1 MVSFYIFK
9 IAVCAYFQFKSGCI
23 ISYYDTLL
31 MHLQSTDGPHLIDR
45 TFYCMIE
52 RASFIMSVHPI
63 IITSLAES
71 TVYLH
76 QSMPF
81 GHFVY
86 IIVEET
92 GIGDDCISRQSLL
105 TCAGRQRRTRFIE
118 GNVSVR
124 TNTTHKQV
132 DTTVRLD
139 FFFVTGTFS
148 IQVSSIPRSGY
159 RYSPGFDVDMA
170 EEVIPHERVGFPR
183 MFFGQ
188 THILIHIKSNHVLK
202 GNQFLSYSGLLTPCT
217 CRAVTNR

>member
-1 MVSFYIFK
+1 
-9 IAVCAYFQFKSGCI
+9 
-23 ISYYDTLL
+23 
-31 MHLQSTDGPHLIDR
+31 
-45 TFYCMIE
+45 MIE
-52 RASFIMSVHPI
+52 RASFIMSVHNNHHFFGGKHC
-63 IITSLAES
+63 TYTNS
-71 TVYLH
+71 
-76 QSMPF
+76 QCRF

-148 IQVSSIPRSGY
+148 IQVGSISVQDIGILR
-159 RYSPGFDVDMA
+159 FDVDMA
-170 EEVIPHERVGFPR
+170 EEVVPHERVVAFR

-188 THILIHIKSNHVLK
+188 THILIHIKSNHVLE
-202 GNQFLSYSGLLTPCT
+202 GNNSFLIQVY
-217 CRAVTNR
+217 